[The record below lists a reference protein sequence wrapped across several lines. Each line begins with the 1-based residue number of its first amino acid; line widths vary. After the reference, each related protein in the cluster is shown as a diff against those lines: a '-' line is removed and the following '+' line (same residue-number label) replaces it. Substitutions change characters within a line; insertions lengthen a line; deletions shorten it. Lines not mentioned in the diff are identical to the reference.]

1 MMIGFVVGVIRM
13 VLDFTYQAPRCG
25 EPDKRPSVTKD
36 LHYMYF
42 ALVLFWITGIAI
54 VVISLFTKPS
64 ADANVSSYDT
74 DAIESYF
81 ITSRHQCK
89 C

>member
-1 MMIGFVVGVIRM
+1 MLQGAFWGMIIGFVVGAIRM
-13 VLDFTYQAPRCG
+13 ILDFAYQAPMCG
-25 EPDKRPSVTKD
+25 EPDQRPAITRD

-64 ADANVSSYDT
+64 VGASVSSNSN
-74 DAIESYF
+74 ISF
-81 ITSRHQCK
+81 SN
-89 C
+89 